1 MDAVLRATAMY
12 LLLLTVFRVS
22 GRRMLAE
29 LTTFDFV
36 LLLIIGDATGTARRG
51 LFIHQCDAGDRDV
64 GDA

>member
-1 MDAVLRATAMY
+1 MDAVLRAAMY

-36 LLLIIGDATGTARRG
+36 L
-51 LFIHQCDAGDRDV
+51 C
-64 GDA
+64 